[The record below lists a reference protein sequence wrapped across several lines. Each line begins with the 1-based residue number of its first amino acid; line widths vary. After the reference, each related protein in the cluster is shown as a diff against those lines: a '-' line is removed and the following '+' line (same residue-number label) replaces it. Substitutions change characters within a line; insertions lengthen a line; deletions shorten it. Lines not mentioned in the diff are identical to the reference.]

1 MKGFTIYTA
10 NCTGNMKNCIYLT
23 EVTVK
28 DIVSLER
35 AMRRD
40 HVCAM
45 YHDHKRSTAGFEWS
59 DCIPMDCDNDHSEV
73 PTQWKQPED
82 VVAAFPDVTFAVCFS
97 RNHMKEKNGRTARPK
112 FHCYFPINKVTD
124 SKAYTAMK
132 HQIQKQFPWF
142 DANAL
147 DAARFYFG
155 TEQPWVMFFA
165 GDKTMDQVLPTA
177 ITAGSRNAT
186 LSQKAG
192 KLIKRYG
199 DTAKAEQLFKIEAE
213 RCVPPLS
220 EDELASIWSSAKK
233 FGERIADRD
242 DYIPPEQFN
251 TPAEKL
257 AAMRPESS
265 RRYAWSDIGAGR
277 LFTDY
282 YKDIVRYVPER
293 KSWYCYADGV
303 WSADVG
309 NLKAMEYCKE
319 LADAML
325 IYALS
330 IQDEQ
335 KRQEFLKYCGKWQTR
350 RVRDTILR
358 DVQGIYPIAMS
369 AFDCDPYVF
378 NCRNGTLHLDTM
390 EFTEHR
396 AEDRLTKISD
406 VKYDPDARCDRF
418 LAFVDEITSGNAD
431 TAKFLQKALGYGI
444 SGDTRHE
451 CLFIL
456 YGAKTRNGKGTLC
469 ESVLKVLGSYGCTAR
484 PETISIKPNVSSQ
497 TPSEDIARLAGV
509 RFTNISEPGR
519 GLVLNAAQ
527 VKSMTGNDTLN
538 ARFLHENSFDFKPQ
552 FKLYINTN
560 YLPVINDMTLFSSGR
575 VVIIPFDRHFE
586 EYEQDRTLKAEFAKP
601 KNQSAILNWLLKGY
615 RLAMQEGLTQPAAVI
630 AATAEYKQDSD
641 KVMQFVE
648 EKLEA
653 APMAETRTSVVY
665 EAYRGWC
672 SENGCYAENM
682 RNFNQALRS
691 IATVTRKRPA
701 AGGGATTLLC
711 GYRIGGVAQPL

>member
-10 NCTGNMKNCIYLT
+10 NCIGNAKKCIYPT
-23 EVTVK
+23 KVDVQ
-28 DIVSLER
+28 DIASLER

-45 YHDHKRSTAGFEWS
+45 CRDHKRSAAGFEWS
-59 DCIPMDCDNDHSEV
+59 DCIHMDCDNNHSED
-73 PTQWKQPED
+73 PAQWKQPED
-82 VVAAFPDVTFAVCFS
+82 VVAAFPNVTFAVCYS
-97 RNHMKEKNGRTARPK
+97 RNHMKEKKGKSARPR
-112 FHCYFPINKVTD
+112 FHCYFPVERMTD

-132 HQIQKQFPWF
+132 RQIQKQFPWF

-155 TEQPWVMFFA
+155 TEQPDVMFFE
-165 GDKTMDQVLPTA
+165 GNKTIDQVLPTA
-177 ITAGSRNAT
+177 ITVGSRNAT

-199 DTAKAEQLFKIEAE
+199 DTAKAKQLFKIEAE

-220 EDELASIWSSAKK
+220 DDELASIWRSAKK

-242 DYIPPEQFN
+242 DYIPSEQFN

-257 AAMRPESS
+257 EAMRPESS
-265 RRYAWSDIGAGR
+265 RRYAWSDIDASR
-277 LFTDY
+277 LFADY

-293 KSWYCYADGV
+293 QSWYCY
-303 WSADVG
+303 ADVG

-325 IYALS
+325 MYALS

-358 DVQGIYPIAMS
+358 DAQGIYPIAMS
-369 AFDCDPYVF
+369 EFDCDPYVF
-378 NCRNGTLHLDTM
+378 NCKNGTLHLDTI

-406 VKYDPDARCDRF
+406 VEYDPKARCDRLLIF
-418 LAFVDEITSGNAD
+418 IDEITSGNTD
-431 TAKFLQKALGYGI
+431 MAKFLQKALSYGI

-456 YGAKTRNGKGTLC
+456 YGTKTRNGKGTLC
-469 ESVLKVLGSYGCTAR
+469 ESILKVLGSYGCTAR
-484 PETISIKPNVSSQ
+484 PETISIKQNVSSQ

-519 GLVLNAAQ
+519 GPVLNAAQ

-538 ARFLHENSFDFKPQ
+538 ARFLHENSFDFKTQ

-575 VVIIPFDRHFE
+575 VAIIPFDRHFE
-586 EYEQDRTLKAEFAKP
+586 ESEQDWTLKSEFAKP
-601 KNQSAILNWLLKGY
+601 QNQSAILNWLVEGY
-615 RLAMQEGLTQPAAVI
+615 RLAMQEGLTQLAAVI
-630 AATAEYKQDSD
+630 AATTEYKQDSD
-641 KVMQFVE
+641 KVMQFAD

-665 EAYRGWC
+665 EAHRGWC

-682 RNFNQALRS
+682 RNFNQSLRS
-691 IATVTRKRPA
+691 IATVTRKRPSTS
-701 AGGGATTLLC
+701 GGATTLLC
-711 GYRIGGVAQPL
+711 GYRISGAAQPL